1 MAAKVVVNEGISMDQ
16 ESFIS
21 TLIAQYKEEI
31 EEVLVECEHVYRST
45 IDYELLD
52 AKVEELLRSAKV
64 DGLEEKV
71 IWDLLHARIPSYVN
85 YINVKSS
92 GKKAA

>member
-1 MAAKVVVNEGISMDQ
+1 MDRD
-16 ESFIS
+16 SFTF

-45 IDYELLD
+45 IDYEMLD
-52 AKVEELLRSAKV
+52 GKVEELIRCAKV

-71 IWDLLHARIPSYVN
+71 VWDLLQARIPSYVN
-85 YINVKSS
+85 YVNYKST

>member
-1 MAAKVVVNEGISMDQ
+1 MDRD
-16 ESFIS
+16 SFYL

-45 IDYELLD
+45 IDYEMLET
-52 AKVEELLRSAKV
+52 KVEELIRSARV

-71 IWDLLHARIPSYVN
+71 VWDLLQARIPSYVN
-85 YINVKSS
+85 YVNYKTS

>member
-1 MAAKVVVNEGISMDQ
+1 MDRD
-16 ESFIS
+16 SFTL

-31 EEVLVECEHVYRST
+31 EGVLVECEHVYRST

-52 AKVEELLRSAKV
+52 SRVEELIRCARV
-64 DGLEEKV
+64 DGLEEKIV
-71 IWDLLHARIPSYVN
+71 WDLLQARIPSYVN
-85 YINVKSS
+85 YVNVIKTT

>member
-1 MAAKVVVNEGISMDQ
+1 MDRD
-16 ESFIS
+16 SFTF

-45 IDYELLD
+45 IDYEMLD
-52 AKVEELLRSAKV
+52 GKVKELIRSAKV

-71 IWDLLHARIPSYVN
+71 VWDLLQARIPSYVN
-85 YINVKSS
+85 YVNYKATS
-92 GKKAA
+92 KKAA

>member
-1 MAAKVVVNEGISMDQ
+1 MDRD
-16 ESFIS
+16 SFVI

-52 AKVEELLRSAKV
+52 VKVEELIRSAKV
-64 DGLEEKV
+64 DGLDEKIV
-71 IWDLLHARIPSYVN
+71 WDLLHARIPTYVN
-85 YINVKSS
+85 YVNHRHV

>member
-1 MAAKVVVNEGISMDQ
+1 MDRD
-16 ESFIS
+16 SFTL

-31 EEVLVECEHVYRST
+31 EGVLVECEHVYRST

-52 AKVEELLRSAKV
+52 SRVEELIRCARV
-64 DGLEEKV
+64 DGLEEKIV
-71 IWDLLHARIPSYVN
+71 WDLLQARIPSYVN
-85 YINVKSS
+85 YVNVKTT

>member
-1 MAAKVVVNEGISMDQ
+1 MDRD
-16 ESFIS
+16 SFVI

-45 IDYELLD
+45 IDYEMLD
-52 AKVEELLRSAKV
+52 AKVEELLRAAKV
-64 DGLEEKV
+64 DGLEEKIV
-71 IWDLLHARIPSYVN
+71 WDLLQARIPSYVN
-85 YINVKSS
+85 YVNHKFKTP

>member
-1 MAAKVVVNEGISMDQ
+1 MDRD
-16 ESFIS
+16 SFNL

-52 AKVEELLRSAKV
+52 TKIEELIRSARV

-71 IWDLLHARIPSYVN
+71 VWDLLHARIPSYVN
-85 YINVKSS
+85 YVNYKSS